1 MSSWTAMTFMCGSLV
16 LRCPHRRNPKALS
29 DSAGEGAG
37 GTSHSAGGG
46 TGGTF
51 FVSRAEADDGHW
63 INGIISHEL
72 LQGVGGDAIEC
83 SHVFFKRSL
92 FSVIDSLSATAAL
105 CPRSYL

>member
-63 INGIISHEL
+63 IKGIISHEL

-83 SHVFFKRSL
+83 SHVFFKRAV
-92 FSVIDSLSATAAL
+92 FPVIDPLAANRAHA
-105 CPRSYL
+105 PQWYL